1 MWKKER
7 LEEAKSGS
15 QERDRE
21 GVMDGRSLLPL
32 VATILCVAGGPDD
45 EFGIKSNLSRAVT
58 SVLSV
63 VIS

>member
-15 QERDRE
+15 QELDRE
-21 GVMDGRSLLPL
+21 GVMEGRSLLPL
-32 VATILCVAGGPDD
+32 VATILFVAGGPNDD
-45 EFGIKSNLSRAVT
+45 FGIKSNLSRAVT
-58 SVLSV
+58 SELSA